1 MGFRQRWSTEP
12 FAPTLAPEDYRMTEA
27 ERFTFDL
34 SGVSAAP
41 PSEAAAR
48 CCPLQSCCGRSLP
61 PLTGARAQFLVRPA
75 ILSPEQV
82 AEIREQV
89 LRIHRDPMSLPP
101 EQRHVPGGPSSLLV
115 DHPAVLGVVEEI
127 IGKDV
132 RIENPNSVVRE
143 QGEEHGGL
151 HGGGPTQIDPIFGY
165 RPPPSLIPS
174 SPLSA
179 QPASLLTLFAKAEH
193 EGAGP
198 LQARRTDA
206 STRAWSASSSS

>member
-1 MGFRQRWSTEP
+1 M
-12 FAPTLAPEDYRMTEA
+12 
-27 ERFTFDL
+27 
-34 SGVSAAP
+34 
-41 PSEAAAR
+41 
-48 CCPLQSCCGRSLP
+48 
-61 PLTGARAQFLVRPA
+61 RPA

-132 RIENPNSVVRE
+132 RIENPNCVVRE

-165 RPPPSLIPS
+165 RPPP
-174 SPLSA
+174 PLFPTLG
-179 QPASLLTLFAKAEH
+179 PASLLLTLFAKA
-193 EGAGP
+193 
-198 LQARRTDA
+198 
-206 STRAWSASSSS
+206 